1 MAVGEEDEGAAMLRE
16 AIEISARSTMQ
27 QQLGTSYNNLA
38 EGLHLAGRS
47 EEGLAVAL
55 EGRERI
61 EGANRSQGWLSLQ
74 ARRSCSTSGA
84 STRRRR

>member
-1 MAVGEEDEGAAMLRE
+1 
-16 AIEISARSTMQ
+16 MQ

-55 EGRERI
+55 EGHERI

-74 ARRSCSTSGA
+74 AAEILLDLGG
-84 STRRRR
+84 STRRRRSCPPRATGRPTGCT